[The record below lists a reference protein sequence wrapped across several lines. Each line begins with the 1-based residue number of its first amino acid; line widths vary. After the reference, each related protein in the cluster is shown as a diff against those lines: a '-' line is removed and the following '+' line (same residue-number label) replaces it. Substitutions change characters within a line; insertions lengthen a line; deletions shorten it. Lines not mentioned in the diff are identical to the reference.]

1 MLCPSDRDPWLFRPS
16 GAPPQRALR
25 AWLRDPAS
33 LTARIRARCSVF
45 SVRLVGEGLAPVQ
58 RDEAAL
64 FGLRR
69 GSLAWL
75 REVLLL
81 ADGVPVVYAR
91 SVMPRAA
98 LRGGWRRYTGLGGK
112 PLGAALFAN
121 PAIRRGALHAARL
134 DRRDARYHRA
144 ARVAGVGSARSLWAR
159 RSSFELDGRA
169 LLVCEIFLPA
179 VVDLP
184 R

>member
-16 GAPPQRALR
+16 GAPPQRALL

-134 DRRDARYHRA
+134 
-144 ARVAGVGSARSLWAR
+144 AGVGSARSLWAR